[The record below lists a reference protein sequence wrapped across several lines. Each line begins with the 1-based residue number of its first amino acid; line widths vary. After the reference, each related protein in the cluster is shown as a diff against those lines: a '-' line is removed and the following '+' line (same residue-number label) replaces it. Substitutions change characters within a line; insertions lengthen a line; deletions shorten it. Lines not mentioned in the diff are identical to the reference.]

1 MNLLNNFT
9 PNYLNKLNAVT
20 NASVNF
26 SAQPCRATAIVL
38 TEAKIELEKV
48 EYNNLKFTP
57 EFLAAERKQTIAD
70 IRECMVNI
78 INN

>member
-1 MNLLNNFT
+1 MLSNFT

-20 NASVNF
+20 RASVNF

-38 TEAKIELEKV
+38 TEAKIALEKV
-48 EYNNLKFTP
+48 EYSSLKFTS
-57 EFLAAERKQTIAD
+57 EFLDAEREQTIAD

>member
-1 MNLLNNFT
+1 MLSNFT
-9 PNYLNKLNAVT
+9 QNYLNKLNAVT

-26 SAQPCRATAIVL
+26 EAQPCRATAIVL

-48 EYNNLKFTP
+48 EIPSLKFTP
-57 EFLAAERKQTIAD
+57 EFRLAEKNKTIAS